1 MAVKKGGLGKGLDS
15 LIPSGAPKNKK
26 NITEEKKQPVKVV
39 EKVVEKIV
47 EKPVEMKMKITEVEP
62 NREQPRKNFD
72 EDALLELAE
81 SIKQFG
87 VLQPLLVQKK
97 DDYYE
102 IIAGERRWRAAK
114 LAGLKEVPV
123 IIKDFSDQEV
133 VEISLIENIQRE
145 NLNPIEEA
153 AAYKRLLTEF
163 NLKQEEVAER
173 VSKSRTAVTNSM
185 RLLKLDERVQD
196 MLIQDMISP
205 GHART
210 LLGIE
215 DKDQQYNL
223 AMRIFDEKL
232 SVRDTEKIVKDLQK
246 PKKEEKKNSK
256 ESVDDVKMTE
266 KDADAAKT
274 AGAEDD
280 GTQAQKENT
289 DAENPKEASQSSES
303 QSADGIDTKKKDA
316 KDALIEELQDKVK
329 RQMAEF
335 DNFRK
340 RTEKE
345 KSSMF
350 EMGAS
355 DMIKKL
361 LPIVDNFERGF
372 NSISEEERETP
383 FAKGMDMVYKQTMK
397 MLEDSDVKPIEA
409 LGMEFNPELHNAV
422 MHVEDDSVGEGIIVE
437 EFEKG
442 YTYRETVIRHSMV
455 KVAN

>member
-1 MAVKKGGLGKGLDS
+1 MIAVSEEMKNEDLKD
-15 LIPSGAPKNKK
+15 PSNMEQEASEETASEN
-26 NITEEKKQPVKVV
+26 TETSAEEK
-39 EKVVEKIV
+39 
-47 EKPVEMKMKITEVEP
+47 T
-62 NREQPRKNFD
+62 
-72 EDALLELAE
+72 
-81 SIKQFG
+81 
-87 VLQPLLVQKK
+87 
-97 DDYYE
+97 
-102 IIAGERRWRAAK
+102 
-114 LAGLKEVPV
+114 
-123 IIKDFSDQEV
+123 
-133 VEISLIENIQRE
+133 
-145 NLNPIEEA
+145 
-153 AAYKRLLTEF
+153 
-163 NLKQEEVAER
+163 
-173 VSKSRTAVTNSM
+173 
-185 RLLKLDERVQD
+185 
-196 MLIQDMISP
+196 
-205 GHART
+205 
-210 LLGIE
+210 
-215 DKDQQYNL
+215 
-223 AMRIFDEKL
+223 
-232 SVRDTEKIVKDLQK
+232 TEKA
-246 PKKEEKKNSK
+246 PEKEGFFK
-256 ESVDDVKMTE
+256 
-266 KDADAAKT
+266 
-274 AGAEDD
+274 
-280 GTQAQKENT
+280 
-289 DAENPKEASQSSES
+289 
-303 QSADGIDTKKKDA
+303 KKKDP
-316 KDALIEELQDKVK
+316 KDEKIEELTDKVK